1 MAYLFVVE
9 NSVAKPNTETLLI
22 EPYKSIWDRDTSK
35 DKSRAVKEFT
45 YIEFMVSKKKTN
57 PYAGYDENRR
67 KEELKKLLG
76 FPQEWEGD
84 IHIVDAM
91 KKLEE
96 LQTEASPSYTFLM
109 AAETAAN
116 KLKDFFNSF
125 DMNERNPRTGVPIF
139 SPKSISSSINDAE
152 QNIRTLHNIRE
163 KVEQELFEATKTRSN
178 RDINPY
184 EM

>member
-1 MAYLFVVE
+1 MAYLFEIE
-9 NSVAKPNTETLLI
+9 NNIAKPTTEALLI
-22 EPYKSIWDRDTSK
+22 EPYKSIWERDTNR
-35 DKSRAVKEFT
+35 DKSRAIKEFT

-67 KEELKKLLG
+67 KEELKKVLNL
-76 FPQEWEGD
+76 PEDWEED
-84 IHIVDAM
+84 IHIRNSM
-91 KKLEE
+91 KKLDDF
-96 LQTEASPSYTFLM
+96 QTEASPSYTFLL

-163 KVEQELFEATKTRSN
+163 KVEQELFEATKTRNN
-178 RDINPY
+178 RDINPF
-184 EM
+184 EV